1 MPLDITY
8 QPVNVLIDH
17 HDSEGKLISADAQ
30 LTAVIVRLDGQAH
43 DPKHK
48 GRWHLE
54 ARFGQCHVSDAPL
67 FATPEEADAWMKHRP
82 AADDTPPLEGAAWN
96 AFRR

>member
-1 MPLDITY
+1 MMAMECTMPLDITY

-17 HDSEGKLISADAQ
+17 HNSEGKLIFADAQ

-43 DPKHK
+43 DPEHK

-54 ARFGQCHVSDAPL
+54 AGFGQCQVSGNCRKP
-67 FATPEEADAWMKHRP
+67 TSNSVRSMSPVSSR
-82 AADDTPPLEGAAWN
+82 GS
-96 AFRR
+96 